1 MRHRPDLQHAG
12 LIEGS
17 RAFVLLAVATA
28 VVWSR
33 DGDALSGLLAL
44 ATIWVV
50 SSWIMRSPVAPVL
63 AALTEAALVAL
74 VAGLYL
80 DLAPT
85 LLASL
90 AVPPFVHGLIRGW
103 RGVAQTLAIQVT
115 VLGAAVAVGGGPP
128 DPLQVADLF
137 TWLVTGLGLGLVA
150 SFFVFDARPD
160 DGSAAYHEARALI
173 RELNHLSADLEGGL
187 DPMSMGGALLDQ
199 IAAELPL
206 AEVVLHVERDG
217 ALLPLVSRAATPAS
231 EATEPEDGPGDALAE
246 QVWRDGRTRVVGHDF
261 AFPVISS
268 GDTVAVVSGRLAPG
282 LDLDEAATV
291 DELDELA
298 AHLGPEALRLD
309 TAQLFGAFRD
319 AAMSEERRRLAREMH
334 DGVAQ
339 DIASMGYVVDALMTS
354 ASSPQQEQAL
364 RQLRDMISRV
374 VAEVRRSVMTLRT
387 QAGSSE
393 SLGAAIATLARHLS
407 DVSGTPI
414 KVTVDERTSR
424 LRHEV
429 EAELLR
435 IAQEAMNNAVKHSKA
450 SLIDVHCRVQ
460 APYAEIVVADDGL
473 GLQAGRRDS
482 HGLSIMRERAA
493 LIGGVLEV
501 RSSPSRGTTV
511 SVRVGHSPDSPTPPT
526 SARTPR
532 PRGSTTSA
540 STPPRGA

>member
-1 MRHRPDLQHAG
+1 MARRPDLQHAG

-17 RAFVLLAVATA
+17 RAFVLLAVTSA

-33 DGDALSGLLAL
+33 DGEALSGLLAL
-44 ATIWVV
+44 ATIWVGA
-50 SSWIMRSPVAPVL
+50 SWAMRSAVSP
-63 AALTEAALVAL
+63 ALTSLVESALVAL
-74 VAGLYL
+74 VAALYL
-80 DLAPT
+80 ELAPV
-85 LLASL
+85 LLAAL
-90 AVPPFVHGLIRGW
+90 VVPPFVHGLVRGW
-103 RGVAQTLAIQVT
+103 RGVAETLIVQVT
-115 VLGAAVAVGGGPP
+115 LLAAVIAIRDQAP
-128 DPLQVADLF
+128 DPMQVADLF

-150 SFFVFDARPD
+150 SFFVFSSAPD
-160 DGSAAYHEARALI
+160 NGSAAYHEARALI
-173 RELNHLSADLEGGL
+173 RELNELSGQLEGGL
-187 DPMSMGGALLDQ
+187 DPTSMGGALLDQ

-206 AEVVLHVERDG
+206 ASVVLHVERDG
-217 ALLPLVSRAATPAS
+217 VLLPLVNRS
-231 EATEPEDGPGDALAE
+231 ATEDSEHDDALADA
-246 QVWRDGRTRVVGHDF
+246 VRLDGRTRVVGHDF
-261 AFPVISS
+261 AFPLLSS
-268 GDTVAVVSGRLAPG
+268 GTTVAVVSGRLAPG
-282 LDLDEAATV
+282 LDLDPDAMTA
-291 DELDELA
+291 ELDELA
-298 AHLGPEALRLD
+298 TQLGPEALRLD
-309 TAQLFGAFRD
+309 TAQLFAAFRD

-339 DIASMGYVVDALMTS
+339 DIASMGYVVDALLSS
-354 ASSPQQEQAL
+354 ATDTAQEQAL

-387 QAGSSE
+387 QAGASE

-435 IAQEAMNNAVKHSKA
+435 IAQEAMNNAVKHSRA

-460 APYAEIVVADDGL
+460 APHAEIVVSDDGL

-501 RSSPSRGTTV
+501 RSSPARGTTV
-511 SVRVGHSPDSPTPPT
+511 SVRVGHSPDAATRAVP
-526 SARTPR
+526 AQAPR
-532 PRGSTTSA
+532 PRATAPSA
-540 STPPRGA
+540 SSPPSRGV

>member
-17 RAFVLLAVATA
+17 RAFVLLAVAAA

-50 SSWIMRSPVAPVL
+50 SSWIMRSAVAPAL
-63 AALTEAALVAL
+63 AAFTEAALVAL

-80 DLAPT
+80 DMAPT

-90 AVPPFVHGLIRGW
+90 AVPPFVHGLMRGW
-103 RGVAQTLAIQVT
+103 RGVAQTLAVQVT
-115 VLGAAVAVGGGPP
+115 VLAAVVAAGGGAP

-150 SFFVFDARPD
+150 SFFVYDSTPD

-173 RELNHLSADLEGGL
+173 RELNTLSGDLEGGL

-206 AEVVLHVERDG
+206 AAVVLHVERDG
-217 ALLPLVSRAATPAS
+217 ALLPLVSRSATP
-231 EATEPEDGPGDALAE
+231 EGEDDEHDDELAE
-246 QVWRDGRTRVVGHDF
+246 QVRRDGRTRVVGHDF

-282 LDLDEAATV
+282 LDLDADAMV
-291 DELDELA
+291 AELDEVA
-298 AHLGPEALRLD
+298 THLGPEALRLD
-309 TAQLFGAFRD
+309 TAQLFVAFRD

-339 DIASMGYVVDALMTS
+339 DIASMGYVVDALMSS

-414 KVTVDERTSR
+414 TVTVDERTSR

-450 SLIDVHCRVQ
+450 TLIDVQCRVQ
-460 APYAEIVVADDGL
+460 APHAEIVVADDGL

-511 SVRVGHSPDSPTPPT
+511 SVRVGHSPDSPTPSTP
-526 SARTPR
+526 ARTPR
-532 PRGSTTSA
+532 PRGRSTSS